1 MLTLRSEATVAVEI
15 FNVFFIFLLAICE
28 PQINFFLML
37 DNMGS
42 YFLVGG
48 FFVCFRWEN
57 IYNFAL
63 SFWKET

>member
-1 MLTLRSEATVAVEI
+1 MLTLRSEATVAVEM

-48 FFVCFRWEN
+48 FFCMF
-57 IYNFAL
+57 
-63 SFWKET
+63 